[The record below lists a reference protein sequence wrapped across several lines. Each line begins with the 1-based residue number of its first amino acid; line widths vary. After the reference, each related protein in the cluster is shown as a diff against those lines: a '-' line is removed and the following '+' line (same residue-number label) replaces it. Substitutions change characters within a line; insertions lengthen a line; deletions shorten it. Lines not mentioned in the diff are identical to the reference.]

1 MSLVRAVGRLLG
13 WACALMA
20 ALSMTPARAQFD
32 TREGILLR
40 DHILELRQE
49 VQQLREQV
57 ARGQQGGYAAGSS
70 LGAAQI
76 PPPPG
81 PPSDLNAQLLDR
93 VQRLEDEVRLLRG
106 RLDESEN
113 ARQRDKA
120 ELAKQIAD
128 LTFRLDGM
136 AHGPAAGA
144 PPAAPQPGAPATG
157 APTPPPPPPPPA
169 KRTAEIALQEGNTAL
184 QRRDYATSEALA
196 REVMAMPKTP
206 RQTDAQFLLAQ
217 SLAGRKDWSG
227 AAVAYDDT
235 YNRNHTGAHAQD
247 SLLGLANA
255 LNALN
260 EKRAA
265 CATLEKLR
273 AEFPA
278 PRADVRDAAA
288 AVRRAAACR

>member
-1 MSLVRAVGRLLG
+1 MNLVRAAGRATFL
-13 WACALMA
+13 ACALTA
-20 ALSMTPARAQFD
+20 ALPTPPARAQFD

-40 DHILELRQE
+40 DQILELRQE
-49 VQQLREQV
+49 VQQLREQ
-57 ARGQQGGYAAGSS
+57 ASRAPQGGYSGGSS
-70 LGAAQI
+70 LGAAQV

-81 PPSDLNAQLLDR
+81 PPSDLSAQLLDR
-93 VQRLEDEVRLLRG
+93 VQRLEDEVRSLRG

-128 LTFRLDGM
+128 LSFRLDGM
-136 AHGPAAGA
+136 ARGPTGG
-144 PPAAPQPGAPATG
+144 PPAVPQPGAPAAG
-157 APTPPPPPPPPA
+157 APAAPPPPPPV
-169 KRTAEIALQEGNTAL
+169 KRTAELALQEGNTAL
-184 QRRDYATSEALA
+184 QRRDYAASEALA
-196 REVMAMPKTP
+196 REVLAMPKTP

-235 YNRNHTGAHAQD
+235 YNRSRTGSHAQE

-255 LNALN
+255 LAALN

-265 CATLEKLR
+265 CATLDKLR

-288 AVRRAAACR
+288 AVRRTAACR